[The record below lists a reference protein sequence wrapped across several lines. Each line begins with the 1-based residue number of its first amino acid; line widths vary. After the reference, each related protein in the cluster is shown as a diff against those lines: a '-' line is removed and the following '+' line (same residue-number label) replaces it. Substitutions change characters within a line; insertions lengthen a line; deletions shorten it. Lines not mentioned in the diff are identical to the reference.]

1 MDVGLA
7 WLIRLYPRRWRE
19 RYGAE
24 LEQVVQDLR
33 PSSSRV
39 AIVIDLAKGALA
51 AHLEQRCHVQT
62 SNRNAIKR
70 GALLAGLTWLGVS
83 AEILLTDVVFA
94 SRTDN
99 DSVFLV
105 VPSYP
110 GIFAVLFLTGLLAAR
125 HGASRTG
132 QVAAGLIAG
141 ALIGTLS
148 VVTLAVVDNV
158 WLDIVSQQQTKI
170 DGFASSGAVSMR
182 QYINHGLI
190 GPAVFFTTVLGALGA
205 ALGVLGGLTTR
216 AVRHSE
222 S

>member
-1 MDVGLA
+1 VA

-19 RYGAE
+19 RYGVE
-24 LEQVVQDLR
+24 LEQLVQDLR
-33 PSSSRV
+33 PSSSKV
-39 AIVIDLAKGALA
+39 AIAIDLAKGALA
-51 AHLEQRCHVQT
+51 AHLEQRPHVQT

-70 GALLAGLTWLGVS
+70 GVLLAGFTWLGVS

-94 SRTDN
+94 TRTDN
-99 DSVFLV
+99 DGIFLV
-105 VPSYP
+105 VPSYL
-110 GIFAVLFLTGLLAAR
+110 GIFAVLFLTGALAAR

-141 ALIGTLS
+141 ALIGALS

-158 WLDIVSQQQTKI
+158 WLDIVSQKQTKI
-170 DGFASSGAVSMR
+170 DGFASSGAASMR

-205 ALGVLGGLTTR
+205 VLGAVGGLTVR
-216 AVRHSE
+216 AVRHPQS
-222 S
+222 